1 MLNFED
7 LLILTTPVI
16 DIDREF
22 LVLFIEK
29 LTGIFYVPGSC
40 LPPMPFFE
48 VVEVTR
54 PATTR
59 RVRSITELS
68 VEELRQL
75 LLELGFTPE
84 EIIIIIKKLTGEIM
98 TLGDELADLIEMIMG
113 LTIAMFYGMSCGF
126 DLYTVYSLIK
136 DYALEREAELAE
148 VERAYLEELTDK
160 IIELSQDDPR
170 YKGILPD
177 NPENPFRKKN

>member
-1 MLNFED
+1 MLSFEN
-7 LLILTTPVI
+7 LLILTTPAI

-29 LTGIFYVPGSC
+29 ITSIFNVPGSC

-48 VVEVTR
+48 VVDVARPAVTR
-54 PATTR
+54 K
-59 RVRSITELS
+59 VRSITELS

-84 EIIIIIKKLTGEIM
+84 EIIIIIKKFTGEIM
-98 TLGDELADLIEMIMG
+98 TLGDELGDLIEMIMG

-126 DLYTVYSLIK
+126 ALYTVYSLIK